1 VQLLNACRYQCSPA
15 TAVSTFAVCKL
26 GRRGFPWS
34 RVGRASVRR
43 ARRPVAELCVG
54 VHIAVFIGAA
64 AGVELS
70 NLPAT
75 KGLCLASH
83 GSQHR
88 KFLPRAAAAQT
99 DRNWSTIFAETLLV
113 NGMCRLLICA
123 GKNRVYLWMFKRK
136 KCACFIWG
144 IIHIQLRAVQTEAT
158 LSASLTVQQQTLC

>member
-1 VQLLNACRYQCSPA
+1 
-15 TAVSTFAVCKL
+15 
-26 GRRGFPWS
+26 
-34 RVGRASVRR
+34 
-43 ARRPVAELCVG
+43 VAELCAG

-83 GSQHR
+83 DSQHR

-123 GKNRVYLWMFKRK
+123 GKNRVYPWMFKRK
-136 KCACFIWG
+136 KVCLFYMGTYTHSAESSANGTHSLC
-144 IIHIQLRAVQTEAT
+144 
-158 LSASLTVQQQTLC
+158 LSSVQQQTL